1 MLSNIGVIVAV
12 VVSIVGLL
20 VQIISVGIY
29 IGKLEGFKTLVD
41 YRFEEQDKKLN
52 KHNNI
57 VERTYAN
64 ERDISVLKEQIKVE
78 NHRIE
83 DLEKVRYE

>member
-64 ERDISVLKEQIKVE
+64 ESDISVLKEQIKVE

>member
-12 VVSIVGLL
+12 VVSIVGLF

-64 ERDISVLKEQIKVE
+64 ERDISVLKEQIKVCLLYTS
-78 NHRIE
+78 
-83 DLEKVRYE
+83 DAADD